1 MERPHSK
8 LQILISPGACL
19 LFALLILM
27 LPIQWLVAA
36 SMAAFFHELCH
47 YFAVWLCNGRLQ
59 SIYIGRR
66 GARMQAEISSSAK
79 ELICT
84 LAGSVGG
91 LLLLPFVRYIPRIAI
106 SAAIHS
112 VFNSLPLPQ
121 LDGGRA
127 LSILLRMIHPAKA
140 EKIYMR
146 LLMIFLGMLWFAAAW
161 LSIFCK
167 FGIVPLIFVFSLSAT
182 AKKTLQTMAETGTMV

>member
-8 LQILISPGACL
+8 LQILISPGACI
-19 LFALLILM
+19 LFALLILT

-36 SMAAFFHELCH
+36 SMAALVHELCH
-47 YFAVWLCNGRLQ
+47 YFAVWICNGRLQ
-59 SIYIGRR
+59 TIHIGHR
-66 GARMQAEISSSAK
+66 GAQMQAEISSSAK

-106 SAAIHS
+106 CAAVHS
-112 VFNSLPLPQ
+112 FYNLLPFPQ

-127 LSILLRMIHPAKA
+127 RGIILRMIHPANAKG
-140 EKIYMR
+140 IFIR
-146 LLMIFLGMLWFAAAW
+146 LQQIFIAILWLTAVW
-161 LSIFCK
+161 LSFFCR
-167 FGIVPLIFVFSLSAT
+167 FGIMPLIFAFSLST
-182 AKKTLQTMAETGTMV
+182 VAKKTLQTMTEKGTIV